1 MKKFLIILTLTLM
14 ILISFSNPIV
24 RIKDIG
30 FFAGARDNQLFGIGL
45 VVGLNGSGDSGKLSI
60 SMLANVIKKF
70 GITTTS
76 ADIKSKNVAVVM
88 VTADIPAFYKSG
100 MKLDVTV
107 SAVGDAKSLENGTL
121 LQTPLQAADGNVY
134 AVAQGKVSIGG
145 YVDKKSKVGA
155 QARFKTVGTIPDG
168 AIVEKAIPA
177 TLEKDDKVSILLYNP
192 DFTTASRVALSINN
206 TLNGSFAKASDASTI
221 KVSVPQVF
229 QNDLVDF
236 LALLEGIKVV
246 PDLPAKV
253 IINQKTGTI
262 IAGANAKIAPISI
275 SYGSINIT
283 ISDSPS
289 ATGTNVIKA
298 NTVGDLVKALTAL
311 GTKPGDIIAILEAIK
326 RSGALY
332 AEIVEM

>member
-1 MKKFLIILTLTLM
+1 MKKYLIVLFLIAIITV
-14 ILISFSNPIV
+14 SFADPIV
-24 RIKDIG
+24 RLKDIG

-45 VVGLNGSGDSGKLSI
+45 VVGLNGTGDSGKLSI

-70 GITTTS
+70 GINTTS

-88 VTADIPAFYKSG
+88 VTANIPPFYKSG

-107 SAVGDAKSLENGTL
+107 SAIGDAKSLQNGTL
-121 LQTPLQAADGNVY
+121 LQSPLQAADGNVY
-134 AVAQGKVSIGG
+134 AVAQGKVSLGG
-145 YVDKKSKVGA
+145 VVDKKSKVGA
-155 QARFKTVGTIPDG
+155 QARFQTVGTIPNG
-168 AIVEKAIPA
+168 AIVEKPIPA

-206 TLNGSFAKASDASTI
+206 TLNSNLAKAADASTI
-221 KVSVPQVF
+221 KVSVPKVF
-229 QNDLVDF
+229 QDDLVDF
-236 LALLEGIKVV
+236 LALLEGVKVV
-246 PDLPAKV
+246 PDLPAKI

-262 IAGANAKIAPISI
+262 ISGANAKIAPISI
-275 SYGSINIT
+275 SYGSISIT
-283 ISDSPS
+283 ITDSPS
-289 ATGTNVIKA
+289 ATGTGVIKA

-326 RSGALY
+326 ASGALY

>member
-1 MKKFLIILTLTLM
+1 MKKYIMLLLLII
-14 ILISFSNPIV
+14 FVAGAFANPIV
-24 RIKDIG
+24 RLKDIA

-45 VVGLNGSGDSGKLSI
+45 VVGLNGTGDSGKLTI

-70 GITTTS
+70 GITVNS

-88 VTADIPAFYKSG
+88 ITADIPPFYKSG

-107 SAVGDAKSLENGTL
+107 SAIGDAKSLENGTL
-121 LQTPLQAADGNVY
+121 LQSPLQAADGNIY
-134 AVAQGKVSIGG
+134 AVAQGKVSLGG

-155 QARFKTVGTIPDG
+155 QQRFKTVGTIPNG
-168 AIVEKAIPA
+168 AIVEKPIPA
-177 TLEKDDKVSILLYNP
+177 TLEKDDKISILLYNP

-206 TLNGSFAKASDASTI
+206 TLDKNMAKAVDASTI

-236 LALLEGIKVV
+236 LALLEGVKVV
-246 PDLPAKV
+246 PDLPAKI

-262 IAGANAKIAPISI
+262 ISGADAKIAPISI
-275 SYGSINIT
+275 TYGTINIT
-283 ISDSPS
+283 ITDSQS
-289 ATGTNVIKA
+289 ATGTNIIKA
-298 NTVGDLVKALTAL
+298 TTVGDLVKALSAL

-326 RSGALY
+326 ASGALY